1 MTVFDSVA
9 LNRLTVFE
17 KSASDVDLMAV
28 VVTETMNRKNVVDS
42 IDVTDKDAIR
52 QMFRKC
58 TQQIWK
64 MLIVQASWQLMWK
77 SEVRKNLAL
86 KQPMK
91 LKQP

>member
-28 VVTETMNRKNVVDS
+28 IAIAETINRNVVDS
-42 IDVTDKDAIR
+42 VDVTDKDAIR

-58 TQQIWK
+58 T
-64 MLIVQASWQLMWK
+64 
-77 SEVRKNLAL
+77 
-86 KQPMK
+86 
-91 LKQP
+91 